1 MGSLEKQIADDCGIG
16 FTLPDSFSSCN
27 VEFASGTG
35 TTKRSMGQFNG
46 WDVLSKA
53 IYLHA
58 HWSMTA
64 R

>member
-1 MGSLEKQIADDCGIG
+1 MTNHIG

-46 WDVLSKA
+46 WDVLSKG
-53 IYLHA
+53 LLTHV
-58 HWSMTA
+58 
-64 R
+64 